1 MRAPR
6 GVGGGPAGGVWCPPS
21 PTDLTDLCP
30 RPHIAPETGL
40 LRAHAGLLPG
50 CDVTRPAYCGL
61 KPLVAVVEDV
71 LGRGVCPAHGERC
84 GAAAAPA
91 PSRFPVPPERA
102 FYVAEAFSVPLS
114 KIVCNAV
121 ELTDGEFTAVV
132 VRVVVG
138 TVTHSVWPPVP
149 PGGGHTPPSAAASIL
164 PPARGP

>member
-1 MRAPR
+1 M
-6 GVGGGPAGGVWCPPS
+6 AGRLVASGACRLP
-21 PTDLTDLCP
+21 LTSRTSALGLTL
-30 RPHIAPETGL
+30 HPETGL
-40 LRAHAGLLPG
+40 LRAHAGFLPG

-121 ELTDGEFTAVV
+121 ELIDGEFTAVV

-138 TVTHSVWPPVP
+138 AVTHSVWPPVP
-149 PGGGHTPPSAAASIL
+149 PGGGHTPPSAAVSTP